1 MRLSFFGVFTWFSL
15 YVEILNFSCLMMIFY
30 VDTEGFV
37 IPSFGIGDPDS
48 SKAEASE
55 VDSTPSSLKVRCIS

>member
-1 MRLSFFGVFTWFSL
+1 
-15 YVEILNFSCLMMIFY
+15 MMIFY

-55 VDSTPSSLKVRCIS
+55 VDSTPSSLKVRCISSFYEWESTS